1 MEIKREHIILTKQDY
16 EQLLQTIATLEV
28 TVKAQREI
36 INKQQEIIKNKKKIY
51 NSTFEDIKKRGR
63 KNKLKSVRL
72 LEVFIRDREKVLRFI
87 HNKDTLFDNN
97 IAEKEIYVW

>member
-36 INKQQEIIKNKKKIY
+36 INKQQ
-51 NSTFEDIKKRGR
+51 
-63 KNKLKSVRL
+63 
-72 LEVFIRDREKVLRFI
+72 
-87 HNKDTLFDNN
+87 
-97 IAEKEIYVW
+97 